1 MSRLVLNLQNENRN
15 VRNRMNVNVHV
26 KKGEYI
32 IMTDKMFENNQ
43 VVLTGEIVT
52 GFQYSHEVLGEGFYT
67 AEIAVSRLSSYSDYI
82 PLMVSERLVD
92 TQQDYTGAVVHISGQ
107 FRSYNRHE
115 EKKNRLVLSV
125 FVREWE
131 FADESEKEENVN
143 QIFLDGYVCKM
154 PVYRKTP
161 LGREIADL
169 LIAVNRSYGKSDYIP
184 CICWGRNA
192 RFASGFEVG
201 THVQVQG
208 RIQSREYVKRIS
220 DSETEHRIAYE
231 VSVSKVDHMEDNI

>member
-1 MSRLVLNLQNENRN
+1 MG
-15 VRNRMNVNVHV
+15 
-26 KKGEYI
+26 KI
-32 IMTDKMFENNQ
+32 D
-43 VVLTGEIVT
+43 T
-52 GFQYSHEVLGEGFYT
+52 GFTFSHQVFGEGFYVMDL
-67 AEIAVSRLSSYSDYI
+67 IVKRLSDSEDRI
-82 PLMVSERLVD
+82 PVMVSERLLDV
-92 TQQDYTGAVVHISGQ
+92 TQDYVGEYIEIHGQ

-131 FADESEKEENVN
+131 FADEIGENEKTN
-143 QIFLDGYVCKM
+143 QIFLDGYVCKE

-201 THVQVQG
+201 SHIQVLG

-220 DSETEHRIAYE
+220 EEETEHRIAYE
-231 VSVSKVDHMEDNI
+231 VSVSKVDFLED